1 MRKCW
6 RKSRSRGNL
15 RSRRKFNKWCWW
27 ILIEESTPTVS
38 STASSR
44 RPSTSP
50 NHPHEP
56 PTNSASSPTSAT
68 AKLAGDSISLLY
80 FKNYLRKAKSIE
92 TTAAVSDIGQHLL
105 ELVLITT
112 GHVSKVSYK
121 QLAKVADLKLTEDT
135 KPFRHCMLLPKYRKI
150 GPAELRLFSKVRVT
164 VQLVKEV
171 VTVTSVP
178 PPLAQMQSKES
189 SVEARVADFGSKKK
203 NDEDDSFQFLGY

>member
-1 MRKCW
+1 M
-6 RKSRSRGNL
+6 
-15 RSRRKFNKWCWW
+15 
-27 ILIEESTPTVS
+27 
-38 STASSR
+38 
-44 RPSTSP
+44 
-50 NHPHEP
+50 
-56 PTNSASSPTSAT
+56 
-68 AKLAGDSISLLY
+68 
-80 FKNYLRKAKSIE
+80 E
-92 TTAAVSDIGQHLL
+92 TTAAVSDIGQQLL

-112 GHVSKVSYK
+112 GHVCKVSYK

-189 SVEARVADFGSKKK
+189 SVEARAADFGSKKGSTK
-203 NDEDDSFQFLGY
+203 MIPSSF

>member
-1 MRKCW
+1 MRKYADCLVH
-6 RKSRSRGNL
+6 RVL
-15 RSRRKFNKWCWW
+15 
-27 ILIEESTPTVS
+27 
-38 STASSR
+38 TAALDLA
-44 RPSTSP
+44 
-50 NHPHEP
+50 EP
-56 PTNSASSPTSAT
+56 PARTPDELSQ
-68 AKLAGDSISLLY
+68 LANFCNGQTGRRFQLAALLQ
-80 FKNYLRKAKSIE
+80 NYLQEGQEHQKRLPPSR
-92 TTAAVSDIGQHLL
+92 TIGQHLL

-112 GHVSKVSYK
+112 GHVCKVSYK

-189 SVEARVADFGSKKK
+189 SVEARAADFGSKKESTK
-203 NDEDDSFQFLGY
+203 MIPSSF